1 MGSEQA
7 NTPEQH
13 DPLLLAM
20 LVCEKTAKL
29 RDSGSPPGDTPAL
42 KEIFRRAIQSMDLSD
57 KQLMDLWSYFLLA
70 SYAAKEEYLS
80 RFPED

>member
-29 RDSGSPPGDTPAL
+29 KDSGSLTGDTPAL
-42 KEIFRRAIQSMDLSD
+42 KETFRQAIRDLGLND
-57 KQLMDLWSYFLLA
+57 KQLLGLWSYFLLA

-80 RFPED
+80 RFPQD